1 MRVFETAAELVP
13 LVGQEVGVS
22 DWLTIGQDKIDAF
35 AELTGDHQ
43 WIHVDV
49 EKARE
54 RMPGGKTIAQ
64 GYLVMSMV
72 PKMQIYRIATFSRA
86 LNYGF
91 DRLRFTG
98 AAPSGARIRQRQVIK
113 ACDRVEDAHAYRVT
127 NSCTIEVEGQDR
139 PAIVA
144 DQVIQYFD

>member
-1 MRVFETAAELVP
+1 MFETAADLVP
-13 LVGQEVGVS
+13 HVGEEIGVS
-22 DWLTIGQDKIDAF
+22 DWITVDQGKIDAF
-35 AELTGDHQ
+35 AALTGDRQ

-49 EKARE
+49 ERAKE
-54 RMPGGKTIAQ
+54 KMPGGRTIAH
-64 GYLVMSMV
+64 GYLVMSLV
-72 PKMQIYRIATFSRA
+72 PLMLIYRVASFSRA

-98 AAPSGARIRQRQVIK
+98 PTPSGARIRQRQTLK
-113 ACDRVEDAHAYRVT
+113 SCERVEGAYRVT
-127 NSCTIEVEGQDR
+127 NTCTIEVEGQER

>member
-1 MRVFETAAELVP
+1 MFDTAADLVP
-13 LVGQEVGVS
+13 HVGEEIGVS
-22 DWLTIGQDKIDAF
+22 DWITVGQDKIDAF
-35 AELTGDHQ
+35 AELTGDKQ

-49 EKARE
+49 ERAKE
-54 RMPGGKTIAQ
+54 KMPGGKTIAH
-64 GYLVMSMV
+64 GYLVMSLV
-72 PKMQIYRIATFSRA
+72 PLMLIYRVTNFSRA

-98 AAPSGARIRQRQVIK
+98 PTPSGARIRQRQTLK
-113 ACDRVEDAHAYRVT
+113 SCERVEGAYRVT
-127 NSCTIEVEGQDR
+127 NTCTIEVEGQER

>member
-1 MRVFETAAELVP
+1 MRTFETAAELVP

-22 DWLTIGQDKIDAF
+22 DWITVDQGMIDAF

-49 EKARE
+49 ERAKTA
-54 RMPGGKTIAQ
+54 MPGGKTIAQ
-64 GYLVMSMV
+64 GYLVMSLV
-72 PKMQIYRIATFSRA
+72 PKMQIYKIANFSRA

-98 AAPSGARIRQRQVIK
+98 ATPSGTRIRQRQTIK
-113 ACDRVEDAHAYRVT
+113 ACERVEGGYRIT
-127 NSCTIEVEGQDR
+127 NACTIDVEGQER
-139 PAIVA
+139 PAIVS
-144 DQVIQYFD
+144 DQVLQYLD

>member
-1 MRVFETAAELVP
+1 MRTFETAEDLLP
-13 LVGQEVGVS
+13 LIGEEVGAS
-22 DWLTIGQDKIDAF
+22 DWITIDQSMIDAF
-35 AELTGDHQ
+35 AELTGDRQ

-49 EKARE
+49 DRAKEK
-54 RMPGGKTIAQ
+54 MPGGKTIAH
-64 GYLVMSMV
+64 GYLVMSLV
-72 PKMQIYRIATFSRA
+72 PKMQIYRIGKFSRA

-98 AAPSGARIRQRQVIK
+98 TTPSGSRIRQRQVIK
-113 ACDRVEDAHAYRVT
+113 ACDRVEGAYRVT
-127 NSCTIEVEGQDR
+127 NTCTIEVEGQER

>member
-1 MRVFETAAELVP
+1 MIDKAADLVP
-13 LVGQEVGVS
+13 LIGEEIGIS
-22 DWLTIGQDKIDAF
+22 DWLTVDQGMIDAF
-35 AELTGDHQ
+35 AELTGDRQ

-54 RMPGGKTIAQ
+54 KMPGGKTVAH
-64 GYLVMSMV
+64 GYLVMSLV
-72 PKMQIYRIATFSRA
+72 PKILVYRIANFSQA

-91 DRLRFTG
+91 DRFRFTG
-98 AAPSGARIRQRQVIK
+98 TTPSGSRIRQRQTIK
-113 ACDRVEDAHAYRVT
+113 SVERIEASNAWRVT
-127 NSCTIEVEGQDR
+127 NTCTIEVEGQER

>member
-1 MRVFETAAELVP
+1 MRMFETAADLVP
-13 LVGQEVGVS
+13 LVGEEVGVS
-22 DWLTIGQDKIDAF
+22 DWITVGQDKIDAF
-35 AELTGDHQ
+35 AELTGDRQ

-49 EKARE
+49 ERAKE
-54 RMPGGKTIAQ
+54 KMPGGKTIAH
-64 GYLVMSMV
+64 GYLVMSLV
-72 PKMQIYRIATFSRA
+72 PLMLIYRITTFSRA

-98 AAPSGARIRQRQVIK
+98 ATPSGARIRQRQTIK
-113 ACDRVEDAHAYRVT
+113 ACERVEGAYRVT
-127 NSCTIEVEGQDR
+127 NTCTIEVEGQER

>member
-1 MRVFETAAELVP
+1 MFETAADLVP
-13 LVGQEVGVS
+13 LVGEEVGVS
-22 DWLTIGQDKIDAF
+22 DWITVGQDKIDAF
-35 AELTGDHQ
+35 AELTGDKQ

-49 EKARE
+49 DRAKEK
-54 RMPGGKTIAQ
+54 MPGGKTIAH
-64 GYLVMSMV
+64 GYLVMSLV
-72 PKMQIYRIATFSRA
+72 PLMLIYRITTFSRA

-98 AAPSGARIRQRQVIK
+98 ATPSGARIRQRQTIK
-113 ACDRVEDAHAYRVT
+113 ACERVEGAYRVT
-127 NSCTIEVEGQDR
+127 NTCTIEVEGQER

>member
-1 MRVFETAAELVP
+1 MFETAAELVP
-13 LVGQEVGVS
+13 LVGEEVGVS
-22 DWLTIGQDKIDAF
+22 DWITVGQDKIDAF
-35 AELTGDHQ
+35 AELTGDRQ

-49 EKARE
+49 ARAKEK
-54 RMPGGKTIAQ
+54 MPGGKTIAH
-64 GYLVMSMV
+64 GYLVMSLV
-72 PKMQIYRIATFSRA
+72 PLMLIYRITTFSRA

-98 AAPSGARIRQRQVIK
+98 ATPSGARIRQRQTIK
-113 ACDRVEDAHAYRVT
+113 SCERVEGAYRVT
-127 NSCTIEVEGQDR
+127 NTCTIEVEGQER

>member
-1 MRVFETAAELVP
+1 MFETAADLVP
-13 LVGQEVGVS
+13 HVGKEIGVS
-22 DWLTIGQDKIDAF
+22 DWITVGQDKIDAF
-35 AELTGDHQ
+35 AELTGDRQ

-49 EKARE
+49 ARAKEK
-54 RMPGGKTIAQ
+54 MPGGRTIAH
-64 GYLVMSMV
+64 GYLVMSLV
-72 PKMQIYRIATFSRA
+72 PLMLIYRVTTFSRA

-98 AAPSGARIRQRQVIK
+98 PTPSGSRIRQRQTLK
-113 ACDRVEDAHAYRVT
+113 SCERVEGAYRVT
-127 NSCTIEVEGQDR
+127 NTCTIEVEGQER

>member
-1 MRVFETAAELVP
+1 VRIFETAAELVP
-13 LVGQEVGVS
+13 LVGQEIGVS
-22 DWLTIGQDKIDAF
+22 DWFTVDQAMIDTF

-49 EKARE
+49 ERAKTA
-54 RMPGGKTIAQ
+54 MPGGKTIAQ
-64 GYLVMSMV
+64 GYLVMSLV
-72 PKMQIYRIATFSRA
+72 PKLQIYKIAKFSRA

-98 AAPSGARIRQRQVIK
+98 ATPSGARIRQRQTIK
-113 ACDRVEDAHAYRVT
+113 ACDPVEGGYRIT
-127 NSCTIEVEGQDR
+127 NTCTIDVEGQER

-144 DQVIQYFD
+144 DQVIQYLD

>member
-1 MRVFETAAELVP
+1 VRVFETAAELVP
-13 LVGQEVGVS
+13 LIGEEVGVS
-22 DWLTIGQDKIDAF
+22 DWLVVDQAMIDAF

-49 EKARE
+49 ERAKTA
-54 RMPGGKTIAQ
+54 MPGGKTIAQ
-64 GYLVMSMV
+64 GYLVMGLV
-72 PKMQIYRIATFSRA
+72 PKLQIYKIATFSRA

-98 AAPSGARIRQRQVIK
+98 ATPSGARIRQRQTIK
-113 ACDRVEDAHAYRVT
+113 SCERVEAAGAYRVT
-127 NSCTIEVEGQDR
+127 NTCTIDVEGQER